1 MFAEQ
6 IMSFSQNLNNLRD
19 FVQMVASFL
28 DEKKQEEIKENAEA
42 LLPLMLA
49 MHKLNPEESPLD
61 EDEISKLEKKVGAGF
76 KVSLIEEDEEN
87 EATIEGKS
95 EKKGIKFKLEGDGN
109 SKFSEAMKVFGADQ
123 HRKTALYCNSLISL
137 VSSVEWFLAQ
147 LIHKHY
153 KENPGIVGSK
163 EKQFSLEELAA
174 FETVD
179 DARNYLIEKT
189 VESVLRGS
197 IQDWI
202 DFLSSKLKL
211 SMGYLNEHKDYLI
224 EVTQRRNL
232 LVHNGGVVNRIYLS
246 NLPISYKNRPKIGDN
261 IHISSE
267 YLNNAISTFERCFL
281 LIAAELWKKV
291 GANNEERGK
300 LLINLS
306 YENLVSERYEVA
318 ESISFFAA
326 NDKSLQESDRLYAKI
341 NYWIAK
347 KYGGDFESIKREIID
362 EDFSAKSR
370 LFILAK
376 KVLLGDFEGAYSDIK
391 YLLDHD
397 ESFTLEEVKLWPLFK
412 EFREQ
417 EFYNELTS
425 GYEEVHEESLE
436 MENSDDATD
445 TESTVH

>member
-19 FVQMVASFL
+19 FVDMVSSFL
-28 DEKKQEEIKENAEA
+28 DEKNKEEIKENAEA
-42 LLPLMLA
+42 LLPLMFA
-49 MHKLNPEESPLD
+49 MHKLNPKESPLD
-61 EDEISKLEKKVGAGF
+61 EDEFSRIEKKIGSGF
-76 KVSLIEEDEEN
+76 KVSLIDEDED
-87 EATIEGKS
+87 AEGGEESKS
-95 EKKGIKFKLEGDGN
+95 NKKGIKFKLEGDGN
-109 SKFSEAMKVFGADQ
+109 KSFSEAMKVIKADQ

-147 LIHKHY
+147 LIHKYY
-153 KENPGIVGSK
+153 KENPGIVRSR
-163 EKQFSLEELAA
+163 EKQFSLEELAS

-202 DFLSSKLKL
+202 EFLSSKLKL

-246 NLPISYKNRPKIGDN
+246 NLPNSYKDIPKIGDN

-267 YLNNAISTFERCFL
+267 YLNKAISTFERCFL

-306 YENLVSERYEVA
+306 YEHLVSERYEVT
-318 ESISFFAA
+318 ESVSLFAA

-347 KYGGDFESIKREIID
+347 KYGSDFESVKQEIID

-376 KVLLGDFEGAYSDIK
+376 KVLLGDFEGASSDIK
-391 YLLDHD
+391 YMLDHD
-397 ESFTLEEVKLWPLFK
+397 GKFTLEEIKLWPLFK

-417 EFYNELTS
+417 EIYNEIIS
-425 GYEEVHEESLE
+425 GYENNQEECLD
-436 MENSDDATD
+436 MENPDDASD

>member
-19 FVQMVASFL
+19 FVEMVASFL
-28 DEKKQEEIKENAEA
+28 DEKNQEEIKENAEA

-61 EDEISKLEKKVGAGF
+61 EDEISKIEKKVGAGF
-76 KVSLIEEDEEN
+76 KVSLIDEE
-87 EATIEGKS
+87 EEGGVEGKS
-95 EKKGIKFKLEGDGN
+95 EKKSIKFKLEGDGN
-109 SKFSEAMKVFGADQ
+109 KKFSEAMKVFKADQ

-163 EKQFSLEELAA
+163 EKQFSLEELAS

-202 DFLSSKLKL
+202 EFLSSKLKL
-211 SMGYLNEHKDYLI
+211 SMGYLNEHKDCLI

-246 NLPISYKNRPKIGDN
+246 NLPSSYKDIPKIGDN

-291 GANNEERGK
+291 GANNEDRGK

-306 YENLVSERYEVA
+306 YEHLVSERYEVA
-318 ESISFFAA
+318 ESVSFFAA

-347 KYGGDFESIKREIID
+347 KYGGDFESIKQEIID

-370 LFILAK
+370 LFLLAK
-376 KVLLGDFEGAYSDIK
+376 KVLLSDFEGASSDIK

-397 ESFTLEEVKLWPLFK
+397 ENFTLEEVKLWPLFK

-425 GYEEVHEESLE
+425 GYEEVQEENLE